1 MKLLYELS
9 GENQELAAA
18 ELACVAEITSRA
30 NGVAVAECEHPEDS
44 LRLAETHIV
53 SELLG
58 ICKGTAEDLK
68 NLLQTLAIE
77 AEMPYCCRA
86 RKIHPAVLP
95 ESLTQTERMM
105 GSLIK
110 GTVSLK
116 SPEIVYRAVFS
127 DGLCWFGRV
136 LYEID
141 RGSYASRNPNKRAYF
156 HPGVMMPLFARAI
169 VNLTCV
175 KKGETLLDPF
185 CGTGGMLL
193 ETHLLGVIGVG
204 SDFDSRMLDGC
215 RQNVE
220 DAVLFRADATNMP
233 YKNASFDAVAC
244 DFPYGQSTAVGAE
257 TLASLYTGALSEIR
271 RVLKKGKR
279 AVVVTHQDI
288 RPYALAAGFTVA
300 GFFEQYI
307 HKSLTRRI
315 LVLNNE

>member
-18 ELACVAEITSRA
+18 ELACVAHITERA
-30 NGVAVAECEHPEDS
+30 NGIAVAETDVPEES
-44 LRLAETHIV
+44 TRLAETHTV

-58 ICKGTAEDLK
+58 VCKGTVEDLR
-68 NLLQTLAIE
+68 NLLQSLSLE
-77 AEMPYCCRA
+77 ADKPYCCRA
-86 RKIHPAVLP
+86 RKIHPAVEP
-95 ESLTQTERMM
+95 ESMTAVERMM

-116 SPEIVYRAVFS
+116 HPEIVYRAVFTG
-127 DGLCWFGRV
+127 GLCWFGRV

-141 RGSYASRNPNKRAYF
+141 RGSYASRNPNSRAYF

-169 VNLTCV
+169 VNLTRV

-185 CGTGGMLL
+185 CGTGGILL
-193 ETHLLGVIGVG
+193 ETELLGVKGVG
-204 SDFDSRMLDGC
+204 SDFDSQMLAGS
-215 RQNVE
+215 RLNVPS
-220 DAVLFRADATNMP
+220 ANLIRADATRMP
-233 YKNASFDAVAC
+233 YTDASFHAVAC

-257 TLASLYTGALSEIR
+257 TFSALYSGALCEIR
-271 RVLKKGKR
+271 RVLKKGGR

-288 RPYALAAGFTVA
+288 RPFAIAAGFTVE
-300 GFFEQYI
+300 GFYEQYI

-315 LVLNNE
+315 LVLNNG